1 MLVISI
7 NNNLLNYPVL
17 SGAVATLIH
26 DAVSNPTEVIKQ
38 RMQMYNSSYKSVIA
52 CMKGVYK
59 NEGIKAF
66 YRSYSTQ
73 LVMNI
78 PHQTIHFA
86 TYEFFQNMVYK
97 IFYIHM
103 YIWGKKRNATQV
115 DLRKIKITHNF
126 PKRTKIKINFIQ
138 N

>member
-1 MLVISI
+1 MA
-7 NNNLLNYPVL
+7 

-38 RMQMYNSSYKSVIA
+38 RLQMYNSPYRSVVA

-78 PHQTIHFA
+78 PYQTIHFT
-86 TYEFFQNMVYK
+86 TYEFFQNMVNYIPNHDSILLNGVNFF
-97 IFYIHM
+97 IF
-103 YIWGKKRNATQV
+103 
-115 DLRKIKITHNF
+115 LSF
-126 PKRTKIKINFIQ
+126 
-138 N
+138 